1 MMLRVCARLV
11 ASSESTISIDD
22 ASSDSPISND
32 DASSDSSISI
42 NELDEGK

>member
-1 MMLRVCARLV
+1 MMLRVTARLV
-11 ASSESTISIDD
+11 ASSESSISIDD

-32 DASSDSSISI
+32 DASRDSSISI